1 MKTQKFQ
8 WGKYAT
14 GKMLIRSGEQ
24 FVELLVGESKIPVPV
39 DRVWE
44 SLKNDSTEEQVG
56 RLSNPV
62 HWITALPTMDISPE
76 IKNRFFANFTKPE
89 AIKKRLGAS
98 IGLKPANHLAE
109 TELVGRVLNFIEST
123 QEIENGNR
131 NAIHDPE
138 LMIPEGY
145 SIGRRFAELIA
156 EGNTPALRR
165 IIEILENGSVA
176 PPSQRGGLGS
186 VEGEVLRQWCKLHVE
201 SRALPTWGDVRIACG
216 FTQDEETIGRKAF
229 GKFGFAVKIP
239 ERT

>member
-1 MKTQKFQ
+1 MKTQKFE

-14 GKMLIRSGEQ
+14 GKMFVRSGER

-44 SLKNDSTEEQVG
+44 SLKNDNTEEQVG

-62 HWITALPTMDISPE
+62 HWITALPTMDISQE
-76 IKNRFFANFTKPE
+76 IKNQFFANFTKPD
-89 AIKKRLGAS
+89 AIKNREVAFV
-98 IGLKPANHLAE
+98 GLKTANHRAE
-109 TELVGRVLNFIEST
+109 AELVERVLSFAEST

-131 NAIHDPE
+131 NAIRDPE

-176 PPSQRGGLGS
+176 PRSQRGGLGS
-186 VEGEVLRQWCKLHVE
+186 VEGEVLRTWCKLHVE

-229 GKFGFAVKIP
+229 GKFGLAVKTS
-239 ERT
+239 EQT